1 MRSVFIYLSLILALV
16 ACATKYPNDPPL
28 REVETDE
35 DRLYLG
41 CVGGGISSAAPECQR
56 FVSGREK

>member
-1 MRSVFIYLSLILALV
+1 MRSVFFCLSLVLILP
-16 ACATKYPNDPPL
+16 ACATKYPNGPPL

-41 CVGGGISSAAPECQR
+41 CVVGGISRAAPECQR
-56 FVSGREK
+56 FISGREK

>member
-1 MRSVFIYLSLILALV
+1 MRSVVLYLSLMLILS
-16 ACATKYPNDPPL
+16 ACTTKYPNGPPL

-41 CVGGGISSAAPECQR
+41 CVGGGISRAAPECQR
-56 FVSGREK
+56 FISGREK